1 MGRLISPNVFL
12 HVLIPLLLPDQ
23 VQNKKDKD
31 GHESVGGDQDESEVH
46 GVLLFF
52 GVMLDTLCN
61 VRAMWMPGPHDHYGS
76 EQTSIL
82 VRRLEFCCVGTMLG
96 LPAHE
101 EGWMESNAIPL
112 ESRVI
117 HLEESV
123 MRDE

>member
-1 MGRLISPNVFL
+1 
-12 HVLIPLLLPDQ
+12 
-23 VQNKKDKD
+23 
-31 GHESVGGDQDESEVH
+31 
-46 GVLLFF
+46 
-52 GVMLDTLCN
+52 MLDTLCN

-96 LPAHE
+96 LPAHQ

-117 HLEESV
+117 HRGRVLSAETGKWLRAAV
-123 MRDE
+123 WN